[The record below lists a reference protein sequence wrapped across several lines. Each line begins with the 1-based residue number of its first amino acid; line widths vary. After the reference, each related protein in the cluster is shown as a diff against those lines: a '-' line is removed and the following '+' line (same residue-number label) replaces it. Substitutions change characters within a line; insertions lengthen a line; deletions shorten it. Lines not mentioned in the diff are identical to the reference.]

1 MAREHEGGEERG
13 EVRASSTPMK
23 TPKTPA
29 SPLPIGD
36 FPDQTA
42 WTDWLESNHASS
54 PGLWLRLAK
63 KGAKA
68 PSVTYA
74 EAVESALCY
83 GWIDGQKDKHD
94 DAAWLQKF
102 TPRGPRSIW
111 SKINREKIAV
121 LVAANRMKP
130 AGLAA
135 VERAKAGGQWEAAY
149 DPPST
154 SKIPT
159 DFQAALDASAPA
171 KAFYATLNSAN
182 RYGISFRIQNVKKA
196 ETRARKITEF
206 IAMLVRGEKLHP

>member
-1 MAREHEGGEERG
+1 MSKP
-13 EVRASSTPMK
+13 VDDVTTKKP
-23 TPKTPA
+23 TTPA
-29 SPLPIGD
+29 PALPIAD
-36 FPDQTA
+36 FPSQSH
-42 WTDWLESNHASS
+42 WTDWLEAHHTSS
-54 PGLWLRLAK
+54 PGVWLRLSK
-63 KGAKA
+63 KGSPT

-83 GWIDGQKDKHD
+83 GWIDGQKDSHD

-111 SKINREKIAV
+111 SKINREKIAS
-121 LVAANRMKP
+121 LTAAGRMRP

-135 VERAKAGGQWEAAY
+135 VERARLGGQWEAAY

-154 SKIPT
+154 STVPP
-159 DFQAALDASAPA
+159 DFQAALDESAPA

-182 RYGISFRIQNVKKA
+182 RYAILFRSQNAKKA

-206 IAMLVRGEKLHP
+206 IAMLTRKEKLHP